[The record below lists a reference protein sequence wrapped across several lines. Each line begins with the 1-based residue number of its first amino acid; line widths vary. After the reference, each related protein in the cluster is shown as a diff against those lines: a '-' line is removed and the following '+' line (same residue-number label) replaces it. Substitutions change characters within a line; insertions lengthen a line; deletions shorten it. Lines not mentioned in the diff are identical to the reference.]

1 MSSLVDSKDQK
12 RAKTVTRSF
21 RINEAAFAV
30 LEEEAKRRN
39 VSTNTLLNQQLLQYA
54 NYERFV
60 KVGLVRISSVFFR
73 RLLEAATDEE
83 LARVGEAVAIDT
95 PGAVMLE
102 KSGEVTLDTTIE
114 FLQMVSEY
122 SGLYEYSQ
130 TKSPNGMVI
139 TIIHRL
145 GRKGSVFY
153 SAFFKAI
160 FEAVG
165 YSPKM
170 GTHEHSIEFEIIPNK
185 ESRSTTF

>member
-1 MSSLVDSKDQK
+1 MSSLVDSRKDQR

-54 NYERFV
+54 NHDRFF

-83 LARVGEAVAIDT
+83 LARVGEALAIDE

-102 KSGEVTLDTTIE
+102 KSGEVTLNTTIE

-139 TIIHRL
+139 TIIHGL
-145 GRKGSVFY
+145 GRKGSVLY
-153 SAFFKAI
+153 SAFAKAI
-160 FEAVG
+160 FEAIG
-165 YSPKM
+165 YSPKIR
-170 GTHEHSIEFEIIPNK
+170 THEHSIDFEILPNK
-185 ESRSTTF
+185 LQEI